1 MNIFYAIFF
10 GAGLAAIS
18 YTVLGKRVGYGNTG
32 QVATLVGVIFV
43 ISTIVFYTII
53 SLLPIDN

>member
-10 GAGLAAIS
+10 GAGLAAIA
-18 YTVLGKRVGYGNTG
+18 YTVLGKRVGYGNTS

-43 ISTIVFYTII
+43 LSTIVFYTII
-53 SLLPIDN
+53 NLLPTNN